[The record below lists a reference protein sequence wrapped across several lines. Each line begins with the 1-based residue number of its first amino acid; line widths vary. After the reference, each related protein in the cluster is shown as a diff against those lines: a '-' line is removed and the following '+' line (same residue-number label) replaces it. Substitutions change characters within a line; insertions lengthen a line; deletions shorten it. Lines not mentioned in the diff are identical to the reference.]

1 MENLSLEKFNKMIFL
16 EKKLFFKKV
25 SKKTFQT
32 VHFFKLISKYFF
44 PKSFRISKNNFGHFL
59 KKISKKFSTFFF

>member
-32 VHFFKLISKYFF
+32 VDFFQI
-44 PKSFRISKNNFGHFL
+44 NL
-59 KKISKKFSTFFF
+59 KILFSKKFQNS